1 MMEDFR
7 TSRQKG
13 FTLTELMV
21 VMMIT
26 ALFVTIIMTF
36 LFYFWRYSFVLDYTQ
51 ESFTQR
57 LNANDYLRDSLG
69 SAVGLVNQNSLPD
82 SHTNMPDPEITSN
95 LFWKPIHA
103 IPANYYTSSSTSA
116 VPLIYY
122 RRYSFNT
129 AGNFILNGNQPYED
143 EYILYI
149 DSQSKQ
155 IMLRSIANTFAT
167 GNRLKTSCPPSI
179 ANSSC
184 PSDKILIDNVESV
197 GLRYFSRSGNPIDW
211 TSVWDDLNS
220 TYAGPD
226 FSQAEVVEITVNVNR
241 KAKFSSMSSTKNST
255 IIRVSLRNY

>member
-1 MMEDFR
+1 MIKDIKKSSQE
-7 TSRQKG
+7 G

-36 LFYFWRYSFVLDYTQ
+36 LFYFWRYSFVLDYNQ

-57 LNANDYLRDSLG
+57 LNANDYLRNSIG
-69 SAVGLVNQNSLPD
+69 TSAGLINQNSLPD
-82 SHTNMPDPEITSN
+82 SHTNMPDPDISSN
-95 LFWKPIHA
+95 LYWKPIHA
-103 IPANYYTSSSTSA
+103 VPTNYYTSSNSNA

-122 RRYSFNT
+122 RRFSINSS
-129 AGNFILNGNQPYED
+129 GNYILNGTQPYED

-155 IMLRSIANTFAT
+155 IMLRSIANTSAT
-167 GNRLKTSCPPSI
+167 GNQLKTSCPPSI

-184 PSDKILIDNVESV
+184 PSDKILIENVESV

-211 TSVWDDLNS
+211 TSVWDDLNNA
-220 TYAGPD
+220 YAGPD
-226 FSQAEVVEITVNVNR
+226 FPQAEVVELTVNVNR